1 MARRWRTCYACDTK
15 RAEINARWPARS
27 RRSDGTIGDA
37 AHASRNS
44 DHNPWV
50 QFQGKGIVR
59 ADDVD
64 ADGIDAAWYAEHMRL
79 LGAKGDR
86 RLNPGGMVIFN
97 GRIAGTH
104 TGWKWKVYTGPN
116 KHTSH
121 IHVSYSSRISDFDI
135 RQPWGICGGMPHPP
149 PPPPGGGAPGFPL
162 PGGYCYGPLDGPK
175 ESISCRRPGD
185 RSEWRDG
192 LHRWQ
197 VRMRERGWTIDTD
210 GQYGPQTGGV
220 ARKFQTEKGLTVD
233 GLIGPG
239 TWAAAW
245 TAPVS

>member
-1 MARRWRTCYACDTK
+1 MAWRTCFASDTK
-15 RAEINARWPARS
+15 RAEINARWPARD

-59 ADDVD
+59 ADDIDV
-64 ADGIDAAWYAEHMRL
+64 DGIDGAWYAEHMRL

-86 RLNPGGMVIFN
+86 RLNPGGYVIFN
-97 GRIAGTH
+97 RRIAGAH
-104 TGWKWKVYTGPN
+104 TGWRWRVYSGSNP
-116 KHTSH
+116 HIGH
-121 IHVSYSSRISDFDI
+121 IHVSYSNRISDFDL
-135 RQPWGICGGMPHPP
+135 RQPWGIFGGMPQPP

-162 PGGYCYGPLDGPK
+162 PGGYFFGPLDGPR
-175 ESISCRRPGD
+175 ESISCRHPNDRP
-185 RSEWRDG
+185 EWREG
-192 LHRWQ
+192 LRHWQ
-197 VRMRERGWTIDTD
+197 VRMRERGWRIDAD
-210 GQYGPQTGGV
+210 GQYGPQTNQV
-220 ARKFQTEKGLTVD
+220 ARKFQAEKKGLTVD
-233 GLIGPG
+233 GLIGPA